1 MIYNSLNRVVLF
13 ILSRKSNQWDKV
25 EALKKIR
32 SVRSI
37 IFGSGNHQQDFF
49 GCLVHVLM
57 QLVDGLP
64 IALESGNRTQW
75 HVRVMSNTDESIV
88 NGKQKNSRSS
98 TGVKFIIYS
107 RPGPCNI
114 LPFANFL

>member
-32 SVRSI
+32 GVRSV

-49 GCLVHVLM
+49 GCLVYVLM

-64 IALESGNRTQW
+64 ISLESGNRTQW
-75 HVRVMSNTDESIV
+75 HVRVAVSEEEGSVDTS
-88 NGKQKNSRSS
+88 NGKSR
-98 TGVKFIIYS
+98 IIRASAVVS
-107 RPGPCNI
+107 R
-114 LPFANFL
+114 